1 MAAARTPRNM
11 AIGPAVATEPAAWE
25 MLLGLMLLT
34 VPLLLLDEEAVFI
47 EEEAPD
53 VVVARVAADVMVPT
67 VPDRA
72 VVSSV
77 MVGSSETVVASEAS
91 ALVVVAVA
99 VAAISVVI
107 TDSWVEPA
115 AAAVD
120 VGVESLP

>member
-1 MAAARTPRNM
+1 MNM

-25 MLLGLMLLT
+25 MLLGLMLLM
-34 VPLLLLDEEAVFI
+34 VPLLDDKAVFI

-67 VPDRA
+67 VPERA

-77 MVGSSETVVASEAS
+77 IVGSSETVVESEAS
-91 ALVVVAVA
+91 ALVVVAAA
-99 VAAISVVI
+99 VVAISVVI